1 MFQKEKGAEGIDL
14 ERLEGM
20 LVVDLRRG
28 FLRAKD
34 TGKAKCEA
42 QMIGGG
48 RKAGFAVG
56 GSGRYGG
63 FI

>member
-1 MFQKEKGAEGIDL
+1 MFQEEKGAEGIDL

-28 FLRAKD
+28 FLGAKD
-34 TGKAKCEA
+34 TGKAECEA
-42 QMIGGG
+42 KIIGGG
-48 RKAGFAVG
+48 GKAGFAVG